1 MLQQTHMHLVRAAS
15 LLFVLCSL
23 SLDSY
28 AGEPEWPQF
37 RGPHGNG
44 HADTKH
50 LPTQWSETE
59 NVTWKTALPGRG
71 WSSPVISGRYIWMTT
86 AIEKA
91 ASEEQKQQKTE
102 GRSDA
107 RSLELAAHVTL
118 RALCVDRESG
128 ELLHNVALFELQD
141 PEPIHAL
148 NSYASPT
155 PVIVDN
161 RVFCHFGPNGTASLH
176 LETGELLWKTQAF
189 SYDPQNGPGASPV
202 VWRDKLIF
210 HCDGRDVQYAV
221 ALDQATGELA
231 WKTDRSGKLPDNHN
245 FKKAYCTPTVIDG
258 DQPQVISP
266 ASDWVY
272 SLDPETGKELW
283 RVNYGLLGFSTVP
296 KPIVGDGTVYVLT
309 SFMKSRLLAIRY
321 DGSGDVS
328 DSHVAW
334 KEDRNMPSK
343 PSLLLVDNNLYAI
356 TDKGIATCL
365 NAATGKRVW
374 MERLGGAFSASPLFA
389 AGHIYVCDQQGQ
401 TTVFQPG
408 DSLTVVAKN
417 TLDGQFM
424 ASPAVAGNA
433 LFLRTDKALYRIE

>member
-1 MLQQTHMHLVRAAS
+1 MVS
-15 LLFVLCSL
+15 
-23 SLDSY
+23 D
-28 AGEPEWPQF
+28 AGEPAWPQF

-44 HADTKH
+44 HADVKR

-59 NVTWKTALPGRG
+59 NVTWKTSLPGRG
-71 WSSPVISGRYIWMTT
+71 WSSPVISGRYIWLTT

-91 ASEEQKQQKTE
+91 ASAEEKQQKTQD
-102 GRSDA
+102 RSDA
-107 RSLELAAHVTL
+107 RSLELAAHVSL
-118 RALCVDRESG
+118 RALCVDRETG
-128 ELLHNVALFELQD
+128 ALLHNIPLFELQD
-141 PEPIHAL
+141 PEPIHTL

-155 PVIVDN
+155 PVIVGE
-161 RVFCHFGPNGTASLH
+161 RVFCHFGPNGTACLEV
-176 LETGELLWKTQAF
+176 ETGKLLWKTQAF
-189 SYDPQNGPGASPV
+189 AYDPQNGPGASPV
-202 VWRDKLIF
+202 AWRDKLIF

-221 ALDQATGELA
+221 ALNQATGEVD
-231 WKTDRSGKLPDNHN
+231 WKTVRSGKLPDNDN

-272 SLDPETGKELW
+272 SLNPETGKELW

-296 KPIVGDGTVYVLT
+296 KPIVSDGTVYVLT
-309 SFMKSRLLAIRY
+309 SYMKSRLLAIRY
-321 DGSGDVS
+321 DGQGDVS

-343 PSLLLVDNNLYAI
+343 PSLLLVDKHLYAI

-365 NAATGKRVW
+365 NAETGKRVW

-389 AGHIYVCDQQGQ
+389 AGHIYVCDQEGQ
-401 TTVFQPG
+401 TLVFQPG
-408 DSLTVVAKN
+408 ESLNIVAKN
-417 TLDGQFM
+417 SLDGQFM

-433 LFLRTDKALYRIE
+433 LFLRTNKALYRIE